1 MSERSTFRRFAWFVT
16 RCAAIKLKGNL
27 NQTLD
32 KLKTEAIRI
41 PLARWERIN
50 TGSAMRHY
58 SRRRCGLW
66 AKFIFKVFK
75 LNEPPQHFNPAKQHG
90 TVRLTLHEPQSRLE
104 LKVTTAVKSSQVS
117 RSPVLSNS
125 PPVFSWFSAD
135 RKNKPLKSRV
145 CAGVTAKQ
153 ST

>member
-1 MSERSTFRRFAWFVT
+1 MSERSKFQRFAWFVT

-58 SRRRCGLW
+58 SRRRCSLW

-75 LNEPPQHFNPAKQHG
+75 LNEPPQHFNPAKQRG
-90 TVRLTLHEPQSRLE
+90 TLRLTLHEPQSRLE

-125 PPVFSWFSAD
+125 PPVFPAFLQTE
-135 RKNKPLKSRV
+135 RTNL
-145 CAGVTAKQ
+145 
-153 ST
+153 